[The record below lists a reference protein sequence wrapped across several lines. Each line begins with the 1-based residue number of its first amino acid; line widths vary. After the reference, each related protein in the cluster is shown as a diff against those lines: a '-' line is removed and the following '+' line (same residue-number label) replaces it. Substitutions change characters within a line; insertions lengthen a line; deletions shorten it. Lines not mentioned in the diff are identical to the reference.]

1 MTRIS
6 KFKLLFRGLF
16 VLYIQ
21 MYPIKFT
28 FNMTISLQLRFN
40 YAPFSSMIQQL
51 RKIPDL
57 LWKMLTRTLEHL
69 QEKKDN
75 Q

>member
-1 MTRIS
+1 
-6 KFKLLFRGLF
+6 
-16 VLYIQ
+16 

>member
-1 MTRIS
+1 
-6 KFKLLFRGLF
+6 
-16 VLYIQ
+16 
-21 MYPIKFT
+21 
-28 FNMTISLQLRFN
+28 MTIGLQLHIN

-69 QEKKDN
+69 QEKKEN